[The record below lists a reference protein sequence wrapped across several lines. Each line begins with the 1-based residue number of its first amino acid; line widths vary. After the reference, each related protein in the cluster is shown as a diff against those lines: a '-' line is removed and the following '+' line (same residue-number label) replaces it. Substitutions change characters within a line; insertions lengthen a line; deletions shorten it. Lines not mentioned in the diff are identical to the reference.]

1 MTILIILLPFSTIV
15 NVCTSS
21 IVTYPSL
28 TKDSTALAA
37 IPDELVPPVIS
48 IESIDSKYS
57 LPQRLPFC
65 MSCIERLLVLFLLPL
80 RYVLIIIKRC

>member
-15 NVCTSS
+15 NVCTFS

-57 LPQRLPFC
+57 FA
-65 MSCIERLLVLFLLPL
+65 SKITFL
-80 RYVLIIIKRC
+80 YEFY